1 MNAGGEDGGGGCVVM
16 MVVRQVL
23 TITPSQLK
31 RKQKISHC
39 YYGLYNAIPSQNMY
53 LVRIDA

>member
-1 MNAGGEDGGGGCVVM
+1 MNAGGGGGGGCVVM